1 PGPPGLNKVVLPAEN
16 SGKISASRH
25 ALTASRYH
33 SSNPGLPPHELLT
46 TSGAIST
53 RPPGARIHSAPAS
66 KTSSV
71 VLPDSLNTLTAIPWS
86 LLHSALSIY
95 LLLLLH

>member
-1 PGPPGLNKVVLPAEN
+1 KVVLPAEN

-33 SSNPGLPPHELLT
+33 SSNPGPPPHELLT

-53 RPPGARIHSAPAS
+53 RPPGARIHTAPAS

-71 VLPDSLNTLTAIPWS
+71 VLHDSLNTLTVIHWS
-86 LLHSALSIY
+86 PGATPTWLDQSDSLPTIVPVT
-95 LLLLLH
+95 